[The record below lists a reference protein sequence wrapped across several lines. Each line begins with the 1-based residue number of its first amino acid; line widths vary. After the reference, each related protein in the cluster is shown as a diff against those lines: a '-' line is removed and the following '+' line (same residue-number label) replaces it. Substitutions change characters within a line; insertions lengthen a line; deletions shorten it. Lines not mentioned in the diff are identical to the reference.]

1 MLRGILPR
9 KRTGI
14 ATCIADN
21 NMPSSDAA
29 RETSSSSKDLD
40 AELARSAPRVMAHMN
55 SDHEESL
62 VAWAIWYG
70 KIDYRIIAGVSLTNV
85 SSEGWTLD
93 VTRKDLQE
101 TRRDEQR
108 IQKLTIPFKPRITD
122 AKQLRKVAVEMH
134 KEVMT

>member
-1 MLRGILPR
+1 
-9 KRTGI
+9 
-14 ATCIADN
+14 
-21 NMPSSDAA
+21 MPSSDVDAA

-70 KIDYRIIAGVSLTNV
+70 KIDYRIIAGVSLTDV

-101 TRRDEQR
+101 TRRGEQR